1 MPVMVCITID
11 HPKQCQ
17 TKYVEDVTRHIS
29 GALNGMGTDIMSG
42 GRTKFMRYGKGPRGR
57 NGITVK
63 PNKRKSPG
71 SYIQG
76 SYFDHQECSIIM

>member
-1 MPVMVCITID
+1 MPNEICRPFI
-11 HPKQCQ
+11 QG
-17 TKYVEDVTRHIS
+17 EDVTRHIS
-29 GALNGMGTDIMSG
+29 GALNGMGTDMMSG
-42 GRTKFMRYGKGPRGR
+42 GRTKFMRYGKGPRGQ

-76 SYFDHQECSIIM
+76 SYLDHQECSIIM